1 MLGRYLMSTPLT
13 VTRDDVKRLSVYK
26 QGLHQRPETNTQDD
40 LKAIIER
47 IGLLQLD
54 SISVVAR
61 SHYLVMMARAGLY
74 NRTELDDLLTDG
86 FLFEGWT
93 HCASQMPMSDY
104 PHYHARVQ
112 QKRLNESKWHID
124 KLGDA
129 SEEII
134 GQVLET
140 IRENG
145 VMSSKDFEHDR
156 KEAGG
161 WWNWKPAKIAL
172 EYLFDR
178 GELMVSHRQKFQRY
192 YDLTERVLSDKN
204 LVLDKTFDDYQ
215 HWAVEQGLRHT
226 GIGTIEHI
234 ADYYRLHKT
243 LTNDVIQAMVK
254 AGEAFPVDVT
264 GWDTPTYIH
273 ADDLPLLKQIQAGDH
288 SPQLT
293 VFLSPFDSL
302 VWNRDRDER
311 LWDFYY
317 RIEVYTPKPKRV
329 YGYYVLP
336 ILHKGEL
343 VGRIDPKVDRKKK
356 HLIIHALHLEDSTQ
370 VTEELTQGLITAFEE
385 FMAFHHCQTFELTSC
400 ADKGLMRKISKHF
413 G

>member
-1 MLGRYLMSTPLT
+1 MSKSLT
-13 VTRDDVKRLSVYK
+13 VTREDVKRLSVYK
-26 QGLHQRPETNTQDD
+26 QGLHQRPDTNTQDD

-61 SHYLVMMARAGLY
+61 SHYLVMLARAGLY
-74 NRTELDDLLTDG
+74 NRKELDNLLNDK
-86 FLFEGWT
+86 FLFEGWI
-93 HCASQMPMSDY
+93 HCACQIPMAHFPY
-104 PHYHARVQ
+104 YHGRVQ
-112 QKRLNESKWHID
+112 QKQLAESKWHIE
-124 KLGDA
+124 KLGDE
-129 SEEII
+129 SEAVI
-134 GQVLET
+134 GHVLDT

-145 VMSSKDFEHDR
+145 AMSSKEFKHDR

-192 YDLTERVLSDKN
+192 YDLTERVLADTN
-204 LVLDKTFDDYQ
+204 HTLDKTYAEYER
-215 HWAVEQGLRHT
+215 WAVEQGLRYT
-226 GIGTIEHI
+226 GIGTIDHI

-243 LTNDVIQAMVK
+243 ITSETIDHMLTT
-254 AGEAFPVDVT
+254 GEAIPVEVT
-264 GWDTPTYIH
+264 GWDKPSYIH
-273 ADDLPLLKQIQAGDH
+273 ADDLPLLEQIQAGEYA
-288 SPQLT
+288 PQLT
-293 VFLSPFDSL
+293 LFLSPFDNL
-302 VWNRDRDER
+302 FWNRDRDEM

-317 RIEVYTPKPKRV
+317 RIEVYTPKAKRV

-370 VTEELTQGLITAFEE
+370 VTDDLTQGLITAIEE
-385 FMAFHHCQTFELTSC
+385 FMAFHNCKTFELAQC
-400 ADKGLMRKISKHF
+400 ENKPLMRTLSKHF